1 MAIQIKSILQRMI
14 ELEASDLHL
23 KVGVA
28 PTARVHGRLV
38 RLEFEAPGPKDMAE
52 VVEHILTPAQRDEFE
67 TTREV
72 DFAFGVPGLARFRAN
87 FYVQRGSV
95 AMVFRQVPVE
105 IKALEELDLPPIV
118 RDIALYP
125 RGLVFVTGT
134 VGSGKSTTLAGMIDT
149 INTELTS
156 NIITIEDPIEF
167 LHRDKRSQINQREV
181 GTDTSSYTKALKHVL
196 RQDPDVILIGEIRD
210 NETMKTALTAADTGH
225 LVFSTLHT
233 MDATQTMHRI
243 LSFFPPHQHQEIR
256 YLLSNTLRA
265 IVSQRLIPRVGGRGR
280 VPAVECMINTS
291 TIQEYIRE
299 PEKTHMIQDAIA
311 EGHVTYRMQT
321 FDQSLMSLFRS
332 GEVSLEEAMR
342 ASTNPHEFS
351 LRVKGIQGASDGRW
365 DTFEKGGEKAAATDP
380 GGPTPV
386 QGDYLEL

>member
-1 MAIQIKSILQRMI
+1 
-14 ELEASDLHL
+14 
-23 KVGVA
+23 
-28 PTARVHGRLV
+28 
-38 RLEFEAPGPKDMAE
+38 
-52 VVEHILTPAQRDEFE
+52 
-67 TTREV
+67 V

-105 IKALEELDLPPIV
+105 IKALEELQLPPV
-118 RDIALYP
+118 ARDVALYP

-149 INTELTS
+149 INSELTS

-210 NETMKTALTAADTGH
+210 SETMKTALTAADTGH

-265 IVSQRLIPRVGGRGR
+265 IVSQRLIPRVDGKGR
-280 VPAVECMINTS
+280 VPAVEVMINTS

-299 PEKTHMIQDAIA
+299 AEKTHMIQDAIA
-311 EGHVTYRMQT
+311 EGHVTYQMQS
-321 FDQSLMSLFRS
+321 FDQSLMALFRS
-332 GEVSLEEAMR
+332 GQISLEEAMR
-342 ASTNPHEFS
+342 ASSNPHEFS

-365 DTFEKGGEKAAATDP
+365 DTFEKGGEPGATTEP
-380 GGPTPV
+380 AGSTPV